1 MSTKRER
8 GEGGLFRMK
17 GSRNWYGQ
25 WYQNGKQVRV
35 SLKTDVKE
43 KAKRELR
50 RKMGDAER
58 GAAPENETRKL
69 RYGNL
74 RQALLDDYTRRGNKS
89 LQVLSDGKETIWGL
103 APLDKYFGFS
113 EKEQGI
119 HVNAITVDK
128 IRDFIRTRQKDEIGN
143 AAINRSLALL
153 RRMFNI
159 ARMDGKIQ
167 FMPAVRLLKEP
178 PARKGFLAR
187 AQFEHLLS
195 KLPAHLRPLVTFL
208 YYCGVRVGEATQIE
222 WGQVNLQGGLIR
234 LEVEQ
239 TKTSEARI
247 VPLPDVLIQV
257 IKRVRKKEGLVFS
270 DAHLREEWTRA
281 TIAAEMPGLLVHDL
295 RRSAIRNLIA
305 AGVPEKVA
313 MSISGHKTRAVFD
326 RYNIVDATDVVKAMS
341 RLQDKQ
347 LAESKNGESLVRLL
361 TDGKPVA
368 DVTS

>member
-1 MSTKRER
+1 
-8 GEGGLFRMK
+8 MK

-89 LQVLSDGKETIWGL
+89 LQMLADGTETIWGL
-103 APLDKYFGFS
+103 SALDKFFGYS
-113 EKEQGI
+113 SANQGSL
-119 HVNAITVDK
+119 VVSITVDK
-128 IRDFIRTRQKDEIGN
+128 IREFMRKRQGEKTGN

-159 ARMDGKIQ
+159 ARTDGKIQ
-167 FMPAVRLLKEP
+167 FMPVVRLLKEP
-178 PARKGFLAR
+178 PARKGFVELE
-187 AQFEHLLS
+187 QFEAVLS
-195 KLPAHLRPLVTFL
+195 KLPEHLRPLATFL
-208 YYCGVRVGEATQIE
+208 YYCGVRVGEAKQIV
-222 WGQVNLQGGLIR
+222 WSQIDLKKALVR
-234 LEVEQ
+234 LEGEQ

-247 VPLPDVLIQV
+247 IPLPDVLV
-257 IKRVRKKEGLVFS
+257 SVLKDVKLKEGLVF
-270 DAHLREEWTRA
+270 DCRGLRDEWSKA
-281 TIAAEMPGLLVHDL
+281 VKAAEMPNLLIHDL

-305 AGVPEKVA
+305 AGVAEKVA

-326 RYNIVDATDVVKAMS
+326 RYHIVSTEDVVKAMQK
-341 RLQDKQ
+341 LQNNLLTPGQ
-347 LAESKNGESLVRLL
+347 NGESSVRGLL
-361 TDGKPVA
+361 EDSRK
-368 DVTS
+368 

>member
-1 MSTKRER
+1 
-8 GEGGLFRMK
+8 MK

-89 LQVLSDGKETIWGL
+89 LQMLADGTETIWGL
-103 APLDKYFGFS
+103 SALDKFFGYS
-113 EKEQGI
+113 SANQGSL
-119 HVNAITVDK
+119 VVSITVDK
-128 IRDFIRTRQKDEIGN
+128 IREFMRKRQGEKTGN

-159 ARMDGKIQ
+159 ARTDGKIQ
-167 FMPAVRLLKEP
+167 FMPVVRLLKEP
-178 PARKGFLAR
+178 PARKGFVELE
-187 AQFEHLLS
+187 QFEAVLS
-195 KLPAHLRPLVTFL
+195 KLPEHLRPLATFL
-208 YYCGVRVGEATQIE
+208 YYCGVRVGEAKQIV
-222 WGQVNLQGGLIR
+222 WSQIDLKKALVR
-234 LEVEQ
+234 LEGEQ

-247 VPLPDVLIQV
+247 IPLPDVLV
-257 IKRVRKKEGLVFS
+257 SVLKDVKLKEGLVF
-270 DAHLREEWTRA
+270 DCRGLRDEWSKA
-281 TIAAEMPGLLVHDL
+281 VKAAEMPSLLIHDL

-305 AGVPEKVA
+305 AGVAEKVA

-326 RYNIVDATDVVKAMS
+326 RYHIVSTDDVVNAMQK
-341 RLQDKQ
+341 LQNNLLTPGQ
-347 LAESKNGESLVRLL
+347 NGESSVRGLL
-361 TDGKPVA
+361 EDSRK
-368 DVTS
+368 